1 MGNAIHPR
9 LIGQIATILL
19 TIRTHGLLSERWLET
34 QLHNAISSR
43 RGRYPN
49 EDREAGAQRN
59 WILRLVRAP
68 LDDRG
73 HAKRCADV
81 LLLKGEVSS
90 DQIRQHLTGKL
101 ESKTAIYA
109 IRDFLMGHGLG
120 TLAVPLDALGDET
133 FANLIDASVY
143 RFAYGRFGE
152 VEFDQ
157 QLVFGQTSGAYVTY
171 LKASGSGVLERRL
184 LAFRNDPRVSGVRAI
199 ELYRENGKL
208 RIRTGLIAPR
218 IGVHS
223 VLLSD
228 EINPALAR
236 ELLISFSPDTADNS
250 VFDNVLTEAAKS
262 QDGRSWLEMHSLA
275 FYSLRSDS
283 SNRISG
289 AFLDG
294 DRFGAM
300 VGRRIEGDIVTVEE
314 IQNLAQL
321 GRSSDADL
329 DRADRI
335 LIDEMPRLSVDELMR
350 EVATR
355 IEAS

>member
-1 MGNAIHPR
+1 MGDVLHPR
-9 LIGQIATILL
+9 LIGQIASILG
-19 TIRTHGLLSERWLET
+19 TIRTHGLLSERWLEA
-34 QLHNAISSR
+34 QLHEAITIR
-43 RGRYPN
+43 RARLPN
-49 EDREAGAQRN
+49 EDREVGARRN
-59 WILRLVRAP
+59 WLSRLVRKP
-68 LDDRG
+68 LNDRG
-73 HAKRCADV
+73 HAKRCAEV
-81 LLLKGEVSS
+81 LLLKGDVSS
-90 DQIRQHLTGKL
+90 DQIRRHLTGKL
-101 ESKTAIYA
+101 ESRTAIYA
-109 IRDFLMGHGLG
+109 IRDYLMRHGLAS
-120 TLAVPLDALGDET
+120 LAAPLDALGDEA

-157 QLVFGQTSGAYVTY
+157 QLIFGQTSGAYVIY

-184 LAFRNDPRVSGVRAI
+184 LAFRSDPLVSGVRAV

-208 RIRTGLIAPR
+208 RMRTGLIAPR

-228 EINPALAR
+228 EISPALTR
-236 ELLISFSPDTADNS
+236 DLLNSFSSDAADS
-250 VFDNVLTEAAKS
+250 SMIDGVLAEAMQS

-294 DRFGAM
+294 DKFGAM
-300 VGRRIEGDIVTVEE
+300 VGRRVEGDRITGGE
-314 IQNLAQL
+314 IEKLAPL
-321 GRSSDADL
+321 GRSSEADL